1 MVFEMNIGLL
11 VIIGLVIIALIAGI
25 AFIIWGLKHAIR
37 LAINS
42 LIGFFALWL
51 VKATIF
57 PDILINLWSV
67 LLVAIFGIFGFVAV
81 ILLHLFG
88 LAF

>member
-1 MVFEMNIGLL
+1 MDLGLL
-11 VIIGLVIIALIAGI
+11 ILIGLVIIAIIAGI
-25 AFIIWGLKHAIR
+25 VFIIWGLKHAVR

-51 VKATIF
+51 VHATI
-57 PDILINLWSV
+57 LTSLVINLWSV
-67 LLVAIFGIFGFVAV
+67 LLVAIFGIFGFIAV
-81 ILLHLFG
+81 LLLHVFG